1 MGKLVGQFIREMR
14 EKRNLSQ
21 GDVAKLLSL
30 KTAQSISNIERGVS
44 PLPRAKIKKLSEIL
58 GIPKSDLMSVALRE
72 VQDRYARA
80 AGVNGGALAIAPE
93 GLGKDEMSLIQTLV
107 GELRDASGD
116 RKTELKLAVRKI
128 MGGATRSTRKR
139 SH

>member
-80 AGVNGGALAIAPE
+80 AGVTGGALITQE
-93 GLGKDEMSLIQTLV
+93 GLSKDEMGLVQTLV
-107 GELRDASGD
+107 NELRDTPGD
-116 RKTELKLAVRKI
+116 RKVELKLALRKVL
-128 MGGATRSTRKR
+128 GGATRMTKKR

>member
-44 PLPRAKIKKLSEIL
+44 PLPKAKIKKLSEIL
-58 GIPKSDLMSVALRE
+58 GISKSDLMSVALRE

-80 AGVNGGALAIAPE
+80 AGVAGGNVITPE
-93 GLGKDEMSLIQTLV
+93 GLNKDEMALVQTLV
-107 GELRDASGD
+107 SEFRGSDGD
-116 RKTELKLAVRKI
+116 RKTELKLALRKVLV
-128 MGGATRSTRKR
+128 GATRTTKKR

>member
-1 MGKLVGQFIREMR
+1 MGKIVGQFIRGMR

-58 GIPKSDLMSVALRE
+58 GIAKNELMSVALRE

-80 AGVNGGALAIAPE
+80 AGVNGAATLAPE
-93 GLGKDEMSLIQTLV
+93 GLSREDVSLVQTLIS
-107 GELRDASGD
+107 ELKESDTG

-128 MGGATRSTRKR
+128 LGSGVRTTKKR

>member
-1 MGKLVGQFIREMR
+1 MGKIVGQFIREMR

-44 PLPRAKIKKLSEIL
+44 PLPKAKIKKLSEIL
-58 GIPKSDLMSVALRE
+58 GIPKSDLMSLALRE
-72 VQDRYARA
+72 VQDRYART
-80 AGVNGGALAIAPE
+80 AGVMGNNLITNE
-93 GLGKDEMSLIQTLV
+93 GLNKDELSLIQTIV
-107 GELRDASGD
+107 SELKDSEAD
-116 RKTELKLAVRKI
+116 RKVELKLALRKI
-128 MGGATRSTRKR
+128 FGGAAARTSKKR